1 MVSNAEIID
10 FVTSR
15 IVQDIAFLASHN
27 FISKEDEA
35 IIRGRLPNGGIQP
48 QAAMSMPVANPGY
61 QQTPTPAAN
70 GAGLAAPA
78 PGGVQ
83 GPSPTFPLKHIG
95 GPTPS
100 GAASPVDP
108 SALKRAVPPIPINS
122 PKRPEFCRALWDYN
136 VDYSEPNDLMF
147 RKNDIIEISEETNTD
162 WWTGICRGRTGL
174 FPSNHAQKIP
184 YDPHLF
190 STAPD
195 GGTPPGSQVGT
206 TATLYEKP
214 RYPGQ
219 MAGPPA
225 HMGQNTQPAPGT
237 MGPPFQQYP
246 QQQQQQQDPN
256 GEQKKNKFGKV
267 GGQLGGALVN
277 GVGFGAGAAVGS
289 GIINA
294 IF

>member
-10 FVTSR
+10 FITGR
-15 IVQDIAFLASHN
+15 IVQDVAFLSSHN

-35 IIRGRLPNGGIQP
+35 IIRGRLPNGGILP
-48 QAAMSMPVANPGY
+48 GSAAAVNGVMSMPVPASAGY
-61 QQTPTPAAN
+61 QQQANPTTPVVPN
-70 GAGLAAPA
+70 SAGLTAPA
-78 PGGVQ
+78 PMKLE

-95 GPTPS
+95 GPTAS

-147 RKNDIIEISEETNTD
+147 RKADIIEISEE
-162 WWTGICRGRTGL
+162 
-174 FPSNHAQKIP
+174 P

-195 GGTPPGSQVGT
+195 DETPPNSQT
-206 TATLYEKP
+206 TAYEKP
-214 RYPGQ
+214 RGYPGQ
-219 MAGPPA
+219 MVPVPPN
-225 HMGQNTQPAPGT
+225 HMGQTGQPPQPGT
-237 MGPPFQQYP
+237 MGPPFQQQY
-246 QQQQQQQDPN
+246 QQDPN
-256 GEQKKNKFGKV
+256 AGGGDPAQKKNKFGKV